1 MKNKSIKLLSIA
13 FGTALVSYL
22 VAISFASDFESLI
35 QSYSA
40 NVTVSGMDT
49 VSGVGTIVKS
59 SPVAAQSQVIFKV
72 QNPDSTSYELNAV
85 SSVTG
90 IASVELPAFRT
101 RQAGIY
107 KVSAKVQGAP
117 VYGPE
122 STFKVLSGQISESLS
137 EVTPLDQ
144 VVKIGR
150 EVGQIEVTLKDI
162 FGNPVDSH
170 MLQLISSR
178 DSDTVATDLNL
189 TDTNGT
195 VVFSVNSNQAGIST
209 YTVYDLSKNK
219 ALSSRAKVVY
229 FDSSNYLF
237 QDRQGS
243 YGQDSLDVS
252 DYGQASLLSYSQ
264 NAYAGQKVAA
274 GPAIGASAGPV
285 AYLGFKDLPQNVNT
299 GQSVSFTL
307 AALDATQQVVTDY
320 ASTVHFSVVSGSA
333 ASVKLPSD
341 YTFAVQ
347 DAGSH
352 TFSLALSFN
361 SAGTY
366 VIQAADA
373 ADAKIFGTLTIT
385 VSSSGGGNTDLI
397 KVTNPVPGSFSNNV
411 QAISGTAKPGS
422 KLKIFDNNVEMGSAT
437 ADPTGSFMFVTTPL
451 ADGSHSIY
459 VAIVNDAGVITAS
472 SSKIDFKIDTTPPK
486 LEKIEFI
493 PSGVASG
500 AQVEARVYSEN
511 GLQQV
516 LLGIGD
522 NSYEMKDS
530 GQGYYSSTFKAPIQA
545 GDYPS
550 TVTLV
555 DVLGNQTKADKQ
567 TSLKVGVGGT
577 PGIGT
582 LPGGIS
588 GTEIPGAI
596 TGLVAYPTDHRV
608 TLSWKAPTSGSP
620 VKFYRVFYGLA
631 PTQLK
636 YVVDTWD
643 AKTTWYIPDLKNG
656 TQYYF
661 AVAAISNSGSAGTL
675 LSNIV
680 TGIPG
685 SSNYLSPDI
694 LNGTAGQ
701 DQLKDMKADVS
712 ETGPEVIWLFVGAIL
727 ASLLYSRFSKK
738 KSVQ

>member
-1 MKNKSIKLLSIA
+1 MKNKSIRLLSIA
-13 FGTALVSYL
+13 FGVALVSYL
-22 VAISFASDFESLI
+22 AAISFASDFESLI

-40 NVTVSGMDT
+40 SVTASGMDT
-49 VSGVGTIVKS
+49 VSGVGTVLKT
-59 SPVAAQSQVIFKV
+59 SPIAAQTQVVFKV
-72 QNPDSTSYELNAV
+72 QNPDLTSYELNAV
-85 SSVTG
+85 SSTIGV
-90 IASVELPAFRT
+90 ASVELPAFRT

-107 KVSAKVQGAP
+107 KVSAKELGAP
-117 VYGPE
+117 VFGTE
-122 STFKVLSGQISESLS
+122 STFKVLPGQISESLS

-144 VVKIGR
+144 VIKIGR
-150 EVGQIEVTLKDI
+150 EVGQIEVTLKDV

-178 DSDTVATDLNL
+178 DSDTVTTNSNL
-189 TDTNGT
+189 TGTNGT
-195 VVFSVNSNQAGIST
+195 VVFNVNSNQAGVST

-219 ALSSRAKVVY
+219 AISSRAKVVY
-229 FDSSNYLF
+229 FNSSNDLF
-237 QDRQGS
+237 QNGS
-243 YGQDSLDVS
+243 DSMDVS

-264 NAYAGQKVAA
+264 NAYVGQKVAY
-274 GPAIGASAGPV
+274 GPAVGASAGPV
-285 AYLGFKDLPQNVNT
+285 AYLGFKDLPQNVST

-320 ASTVHFSVVSGSA
+320 SGTVHFSVVSGSA
-333 ASVKLPSD
+333 TSVKLPSD
-341 YTFAVQ
+341 YTFGVA

-361 SAGTY
+361 TAGTY
-366 VIQAADA
+366 VIQAADSV
-373 ADAKIFGTLTIT
+373 DLKIYGTLTIT

-397 KVTNPVPGSFSNNV
+397 KVTNPVAGSFSNNV

-422 KLKIFDNNVEMGSAT
+422 KLKIFDNNVEIGSAT

-451 ADGSHSIY
+451 ADGTHSIY

-472 SSKIDFKIDTTPPK
+472 SSKIDLKIDTTPPK
-486 LEKIEFI
+486 LEKIEFV
-493 PSGVASG
+493 PAGVAAG
-500 AQVEARVYSEN
+500 AQVEARVYSES

-516 LLGIGD
+516 LLVVGE

-530 GQGYYSSTFKAPIQA
+530 GLGYYSSTFKAPA
-545 GDYPS
+545 LASDYPS

-555 DVLGNQTKADKQ
+555 DVLENKTKLDKQ

-577 PGIGT
+577 PGLGT
-582 LPGGIS
+582 LPGG
-588 GTEIPGAI
+588 GTLGTAGIEIPGAVS
-596 TGLVAYPTDHRV
+596 GLVAYPTDHRV
-608 TLSWKAPTSGSP
+608 TLTWKAPMNGSP

-661 AVAAISNSGSAGTL
+661 AVAAISNSGNAGTL

-685 SSNYLSPDI
+685 SSSYLPPDV

-701 DQLKDMKADVS
+701 NQLKDMKTDVS
-712 ETGPEVIWLFVGAIL
+712 KTGPEVVWIFALAIF
-727 ASLLYSRFSKK
+727 ASLLYSHFSKK